1 VTVQVSGEAYY
12 TDALKPRKDYFY
24 LITERG
30 DHACVCRVF
39 TGHMR
44 GICPLFTALKT
55 PSTSPKKP
63 RAEPSAQC
71 KEVVFLLAQ
80 AHEKVLPV

>member
-55 PSTSPKKP
+55 PKHIAQEAP
-63 RAEPSAQC
+63 RRAISS
-71 KEVVFLLAQ
+71 V
-80 AHEKVLPV
+80 